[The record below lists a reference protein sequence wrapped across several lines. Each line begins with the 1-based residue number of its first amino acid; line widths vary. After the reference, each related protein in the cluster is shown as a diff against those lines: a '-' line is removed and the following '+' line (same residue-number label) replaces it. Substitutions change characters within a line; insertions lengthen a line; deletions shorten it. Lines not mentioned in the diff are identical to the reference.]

1 MDMEKEEL
9 LMIIDALNNQVAQL
23 NLDNIVLRTK
33 IELLSK
39 KKRRGMKLNRS
50 SF

>member
-9 LMIIDALNNQVAQL
+9 LMIIDALNSQIAQL

-39 KKRRGMKLNRS
+39 KKKEE
-50 SF
+50 

>member
-1 MDMEKEEL
+1 MNMEKEEL
-9 LMIIDALNNQVAQL
+9 LLIIDRLNNQVAQL

-39 KKRRGMKLNRS
+39 KKEEE
-50 SF
+50 

>member
-1 MDMEKEEL
+1 MDTEKEEL

-39 KKRRGMKLNRS
+39 KKEE
-50 SF
+50 

>member
-1 MDMEKEEL
+1 MEKEEL

-33 IELLSK
+33 IELLSRK
-39 KKRRGMKLNRS
+39 KEEE
-50 SF
+50 

>member
-1 MDMEKEEL
+1 MDTEKEEL

-39 KKRRGMKLNRS
+39 EKEEE
-50 SF
+50 

>member
-39 KKRRGMKLNRS
+39 KKEE
-50 SF
+50 

>member
-33 IELLSK
+33 IESLSK
-39 KKRRGMKLNRS
+39 KKKEEWS
-50 SF
+50 

>member
-9 LMIIDALNNQVAQL
+9 LMIIDALNSQVAQL

-39 KKRRGMKLNRS
+39 EKEEE
-50 SF
+50 

>member
-9 LMIIDALNNQVAQL
+9 LMIIDTLNSQVAQL

-39 KKRRGMKLNRS
+39 KKEEE
-50 SF
+50 

>member
-23 NLDNIVLRTK
+23 NLDKIVLRTK

-39 KKRRGMKLNRS
+39 KKEEE
-50 SF
+50 

>member
-39 KKRRGMKLNRS
+39 KKEEWS
-50 SF
+50 

>member
-1 MDMEKEEL
+1 MNMEKEEL

-39 KKRRGMKLNRS
+39 KKEEE
-50 SF
+50 

>member
-1 MDMEKEEL
+1 MEKEEL

-39 KKRRGMKLNRS
+39 KKEEE
-50 SF
+50 

>member
-9 LMIIDALNNQVAQL
+9 LMIIDTLNNQVAQL

-39 KKRRGMKLNRS
+39 KKEEE
-50 SF
+50 

>member
-23 NLDNIVLRTK
+23 NLDNIVLRAK

-39 KKRRGMKLNRS
+39 KKEE
-50 SF
+50 

>member
-1 MDMEKEEL
+1 MNMEKEEL
-9 LMIIDALNNQVAQL
+9 LMIIDTLNNQVAQL

-39 KKRRGMKLNRS
+39 KKEEE
-50 SF
+50 

>member
-39 KKRRGMKLNRS
+39 KKEEE
-50 SF
+50 

>member
-9 LMIIDALNNQVAQL
+9 LMIIDALNSQVAQL

-39 KKRRGMKLNRS
+39 KKEEE
-50 SF
+50 

>member
-23 NLDNIVLRTK
+23 NLDNIILRTK

-39 KKRRGMKLNRS
+39 KKEE
-50 SF
+50 

>member
-9 LMIIDALNNQVAQL
+9 LMIIDTLNNQVAQL

-33 IELLSK
+33 IELLNK
-39 KKRRGMKLNRS
+39 KKEEE
-50 SF
+50 

>member
-33 IELLSK
+33 IELLSRK
-39 KKRRGMKLNRS
+39 KEEE
-50 SF
+50 

>member
-33 IELLSK
+33 IEVLSK
-39 KKRRGMKLNRS
+39 KKEEE
-50 SF
+50 

>member
-1 MDMEKEEL
+1 MDTEKEEL

-39 KKRRGMKLNRS
+39 KKEEE
-50 SF
+50 

>member
-33 IELLSK
+33 IELLSRK
-39 KKRRGMKLNRS
+39 KEEEGS
-50 SF
+50 

>member
-1 MDMEKEEL
+1 MDMEKKEL
-9 LMIIDALNNQVAQL
+9 LMIIDALNSQVAQL

-39 KKRRGMKLNRS
+39 EKEEE
-50 SF
+50 

>member
-39 KKRRGMKLNRS
+39 KKKEEWS
-50 SF
+50 

>member
-9 LMIIDALNNQVAQL
+9 LMIIDTLNNQVAQL
-23 NLDNIVLRTK
+23 NLDKIVLRTK

-39 KKRRGMKLNRS
+39 KKEEE
-50 SF
+50 

>member
-33 IELLSK
+33 IESLSK
-39 KKRRGMKLNRS
+39 KKKEE
-50 SF
+50 